1 MSISL
6 GNYTGEPNSTPGH
19 GKPSAEDEITLAERL
34 EETRHHRRKQQRT
47 QRRGNRISPEQSVQD
62 RGETQGIRIHEGKK
76 NQVSARVIGSRE
88 NEGRGGNM
96 KAILRNNGPQF
107 SNFCENDHLQI
118 PEAHWSK
125 DRKCNERSMHTVSKL
140 VKTNRERVL

>member
-1 MSISL
+1 MSRIKLLDMESTAQKMKLHWPNDWRRPGITEENSRELNGVATESL
-6 GNYTGEPNSTPGH
+6 RNKAYRIE
-19 GKPSAEDEITLAERL
+19 GKPRA
-34 EETRHHRRKQQRT
+34 
-47 QRRGNRISPEQSVQD
+47 SVSV
-62 RGETQGIRIHEGKK
+62 REKK